1 MSREVRLAVTDDEIR
16 AGFPVMQQL
25 RPRYREEEF
34 VARVRLQQEQGYRLA
49 LLWVDGAVV
58 AAAGYRVGE
67 NLAWGRYLYVDDLVT
82 DGARR
87 SAGHGGALL
96 GWLRSRAH
104 EAGCDELH
112 LDSGVQRFDAHRFYL
127 TQRMNLTSHHFVE
140 QL

>member
-25 RPRYREEEF
+25 RSRYREEEF
-34 VARVRLQQEQGYRLA
+34 VARVRLQQGQGYRLA
-49 LLWVDGAVV
+49 LLWVDGAVA

-127 TQRMNLTSHHFVE
+127 MQRMNLTSHHFVE

>member
-25 RPRYREEEF
+25 RSRYREEEF
-34 VARVRLQQEQGYRLA
+34 VGRGRLQQEQGYRLA
-49 LLWVDGAVV
+49 LRWVDGAVV

-112 LDSGVQRFDAHRFYL
+112 LDSGVQRLDAHRFYL